1 MLRVFPGRKWPHDNK
16 MMTMGNSAYPSKNYA
31 M

>member
-1 MLRVFPGRKWPHDNK
+1 MLCVFPARKWPQDNK
-16 MMTMGNSAYPSKNYA
+16 MMTMGNSSYPIENYA